1 MKITFN
7 VTPLEELGERIG
19 KMTPEALGAF
29 TVEALN
35 STVDRAYDL
44 SRAAMLRGINL
55 TDAYI
60 QRSMKVEHATPR
72 KPEASIV
79 TFGGRGHITNL
90 SHYGAMQ
97 MTGAVNWSNERIL
110 AEQGKFAAWPGW
122 TRRKGNLALGI
133 APDQKAV
140 GKSVE
145 VVRGRRKPMKPVF
158 SIPGKRD
165 KDGNLILF
173 SRNAADKIE
182 AKTGPSPYQ
191 LFRTAIP
198 LIRDDVTE
206 DLQQAVVD
214 VATREFQKALTP

>member
-1 MKITFN
+1 MKLTFKL
-7 VTPLEELGERIG
+7 TELEDLAGRLGRI
-19 KMTPEALGAF
+19 TPETLGAF
-29 TVEALN
+29 TVGALN
-35 STVDRAYDL
+35 ETVDRAYDL
-44 SRAAMLRGINL
+44 SRRAMLRGINL
-55 TDAYI
+55 TDSYI
-60 QRSMKVEHATPR
+60 QRSMEVQHATPSR
-72 KPEASIV
+72 PEAAV
-79 TFGGRGHITNL
+79 TTFGGRGHITNL

-97 MTGAVNWSNERIL
+97 LTAAVNWTNERIL

-133 APDQKAV
+133 APNEKAV

-173 SRNAADKIE
+173 SRNEADKVQ

-198 LIRDDVTE
+198 LIYEDVSA
-206 DLQQAVVD
+206 DLEKAVVD
-214 VATREFQKALTP
+214 AAERELQKALS